1 MAEDNKAIVVAD
13 SNKASTY
20 PISRLSAN
28 FQPINQI
35 EVFEQSK
42 KLLTLVAHTK
52 LNQIAEQINFLQN
65 QAREI
70 IMEAETNLQLHQA
83 SCAFEKRVGQT
94 YYLYER
100 DVNSLYFSLLSPQ
113 DWNNNPPHSFKGAFK
128 LEPDMSWSSVV
139 ETTQE

>member
-1 MAEDNKAIVVAD
+1 MSEKKEIIL
-13 SNKASTY
+13 SKASIY

-42 KLLTLVAHTK
+42 QLLTLVAQAK
-52 LNQIAEQINFLQN
+52 LNQIMDQINFLKN
-65 QAREI
+65 QAKEI

-83 SCAFEKRVGQT
+83 SCAFEKRVGQV

-100 DVNSLYFSLLSPQ
+100 DAESLYFSLLSPQ
-113 DWNNNPPHSFKGAFK
+113 DWNNNPPHTFKGAFK
-128 LEPDMSWSSVV
+128 LEPDMSWIAVIDSEFVS
-139 ETTQE
+139 E

>member
-1 MAEDNKAIVVAD
+1 MSEKKEIIL
-13 SNKASTY
+13 SKASTY

-42 KLLTLVAHTK
+42 QLLTLVAQAK
-52 LNQIAEQINFLQN
+52 LNQIMDQINFLKN
-65 QAREI
+65 QAKEI

-83 SCAFEKRVGQT
+83 SCAFEKRVGQV

-100 DVNSLYFSLLSPQ
+100 DAESLYFSLLSPQ
-113 DWNNNPPHSFKGAFK
+113 DWNNNPPHPFKGAFK
-128 LEPDMSWSSVV
+128 LEPDMSWIAVIDSESVS
-139 ETTQE
+139 E